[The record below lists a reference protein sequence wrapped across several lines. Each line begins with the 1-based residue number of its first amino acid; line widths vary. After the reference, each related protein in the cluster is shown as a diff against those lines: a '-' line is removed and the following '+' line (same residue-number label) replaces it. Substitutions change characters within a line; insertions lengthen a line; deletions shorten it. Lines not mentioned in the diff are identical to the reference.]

1 MYIFPTNNKQKRQ
14 RCLMRWNIKTP
25 LPLFLFSFR
34 CQNKN
39 TDNSPRK
46 TDRKSTPDDD
56 RKTPLPSR
64 NYHTPF
70 FLICQYISNEKT
82 YFEIKTLTYNLKH
95 KNTNRAHHIIQIW
108 YALVYYLKK
117 ESASTIVFSNA
128 WCPYISTGDNNTIF
142 FRQSKFLWG
151 NLLCCIQN

>member
-1 MYIFPTNNKQKRQ
+1 
-14 RCLMRWNIKTP
+14 MRWSIKTP

-39 TDNSPRK
+39 TDNSPPTKPTVNPRPIMIG
-46 TDRKSTPDDD
+46 RRHCPHEIIIH
-56 RKTPLPSR
+56 L
-64 NYHTPF
+64 F
-70 FLICQYISNEKT
+70 FLFVNIFLMKKLIWKT

-142 FRQSKFLWG
+142 FWQSKFLWCD
-151 NLLCCIQN
+151 LLCCIQN